1 MNRSAGFKRTSIYG
15 SAAGR
20 WAAPGSADLGT
31 AREEHDAKAGVFIG
45 PSVEGGDKEYV
56 HVISGKV
63 MNRKPS
69 FI

>member
-1 MNRSAGFKRTSIYG
+1 MNRSAGFKRASIYG

-20 WAAPGSADLGT
+20 WASQSSADLGT
-31 AREEHDAKAGVFIG
+31 PHEERDAKAGIFVG
-45 PSVEGGDKEYV
+45 PSVEGGDKEYI

-63 MNRKPS
+63 LNRKPS

>member
-1 MNRSAGFKRTSIYG
+1 MNRSAGFKRASIYG

-20 WAAPGSADLGT
+20 WAGRSSADLDT
-31 AREEHDAKAGVFIG
+31 AHEERDAKANIFVG

-56 HVISGKV
+56 HIISGKV
-63 MNRKPS
+63 QNRKPS